1 MPDKSSLPKMKKQ
14 QKFAAS
20 AAAETHK
27 TNNAL
32 GFCIQHVPTDLRFSA
47 RQLPLFIV
55 VAPPPKKTPAKKL
68 FAKQNATGPC
78 SVASEILLF
87 YFA

>member
-55 VAPPPKKTPAKKL
+55 VAPPPKKNSCKKIVCKTKRDGAL
-68 FAKQNATGPC
+68 FRR
-78 SVASEILLF
+78 E
-87 YFA
+87 